1 MKVSRRIIGSA
12 AALLVLSLSGAGIYY
27 RVSNKAAA
35 ADGESGGAAE
45 SEAERPEVSA
55 NAAFETD
62 MPIPVEGAQV
72 IRGELVLS
80 VSAAGEAAS
89 FRSTPLRAQV
99 SGQVKAVHVRENAAT
114 GGNQV
119 LVEIDPAEYELAV
132 RTERANLARAQA
144 TFQEQL
150 VFNDR
155 LSPEVRQ
162 EREKNARV
170 KAGVEGAEA
179 AVQRA
184 EMNLA
189 RTRVRAPFA
198 GRVANVKVV
207 PGQFVTQGEELL
219 TVQQMDPIEVEVQV
233 LESEIGFLTPG
244 RRAALSFAAYPG
256 EAFSGMVETINPVVD
271 QKTRTAKVSVSVRNP
286 QNRLLPGMYARV
298 SLAAQRLADRI
309 LVPRTAVLERDHR
322 TMLFV
327 LDGDGSIG
335 LAKWR
340 YVTTGLQN
348 ETLVEIVPNEETEMV
363 EPGETVLVGGHYTLT
378 HDARV
383 RLTTDSKAE
392 GGRPQ

>member
-1 MKVSRRIIGSA
+1 MKVSRRTIGSA

-27 RVSNKAAA
+27 RISGKAAA
-35 ADGESGGAAE
+35 DDGESGGAAE
-45 SEAERPEVSA
+45 SKGALPEVSA
-55 NAAFETD
+55 NSAFETD

-155 LSPEVRQ
+155 LSPDVRQ

-170 KAGVEGAEA
+170 KAGLDGAEVA
-179 AVQRA
+179 LQRA

-198 GRVANVKVV
+198 GRVASVKVV

-244 RRAALSFAAYPG
+244 RKATLFFAAFPG
-256 EAFSGMVETINPVVD
+256 ETFSGVVETINPVVD

-327 LDGDGSIG
+327 LEGDGATG

-363 EPGETVLVGGHYTLT
+363 EPGEIVLVGGHYTLT

-383 RLTTDSKAE
+383 RLTGDAKAE